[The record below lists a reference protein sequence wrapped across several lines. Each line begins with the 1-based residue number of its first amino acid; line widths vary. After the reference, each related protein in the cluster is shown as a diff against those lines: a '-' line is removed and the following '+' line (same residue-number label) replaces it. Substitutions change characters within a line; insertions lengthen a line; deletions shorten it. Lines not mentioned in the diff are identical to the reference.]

1 MRMGTG
7 IRQMD
12 GLKRILYAIQW
23 TDESHLFSNDN
34 ICLTEDNK
42 KHKQCFQKNDQGKQ
56 QYTATVVTTY

>member
-42 KHKQCFQKNDQGKQ
+42 KHKQCFQKK
-56 QYTATVVTTY
+56 